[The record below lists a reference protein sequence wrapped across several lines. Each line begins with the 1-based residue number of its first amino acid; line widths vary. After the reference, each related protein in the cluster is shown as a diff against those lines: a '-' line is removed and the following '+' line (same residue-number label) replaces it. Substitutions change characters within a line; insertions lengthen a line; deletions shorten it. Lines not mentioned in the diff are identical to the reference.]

1 MAGYMHRV
9 APLLLLISM
18 VVLVVAP
25 AGRPASAAQ
34 PVPGTIATL
43 VGPGVA
49 GGASGP
55 YDVAVGADGAVI
67 FSDSGNRRIREVRNG
82 VVTTIVGCQAC
93 GGGTGPEGTNTS
105 LTNPIGVAF
114 DAAGNILIADAGRCQ
129 VLRLTAGMI
138 TVVAGI
144 RAGCGYGGDGGP
156 ATDAFIQPASVA
168 ADANGNIFIAEIP
181 YPSGGP
187 TGCRIR
193 RVSSGIIET
202 VAGTGICGYSGDAG
216 PAVSA
221 NVTALGVATSTGG
234 AVYFADIQG
243 RIRKIAGGMITTVA
257 GMGGS
262 GYTGDGGDPLS
273 AHLSGPRDV
282 TVAPN
287 GDLYIADSGNRVVR
301 RVGSGVITTVAG
313 GGLCCP
319 VDMGDGGPAT
329 QAWLVVP
336 TGVAADAFGNIYIA
350 DWGYDRVRIVY
361 GAAPATPTATATA
374 TATATPS
381 PTLTASTP
389 APVRPVRTATPTT
402 TATPSPLPTSIPT
415 PAAPAPGSIAPNGQP
430 PLAPSSNAGNEGDRA
445 GVNVRPARLP
455 NSGAG
460 ARGAANLADGIV
472 FVAWV
477 GVALLVSGSVLGAR
491 KRR

>member
-1 MAGYMHRV
+1 MHRF
-9 APLLLLISM
+9 ALPLLLISM
-18 VVLVVAP
+18 VVSVAAP
-25 AGRPASAAQ
+25 TGRPASAAQ
-34 PVPGTIATL
+34 PVPGTIDTL

-55 YDVAVGADGAVI
+55 YDVAVSAGGTVI
-67 FSDSGNRRIREVRNG
+67 FSDSGNRRIREIRNG

-168 ADANGNIFIAEIP
+168 ADANGNIFIADLP

-202 VAGTGICGYSGDAG
+202 VAGTGACGYSGDGG

-221 NVTALGVATSTGG
+221 DVIAFGLAADAGGV
-234 AVYFADIQG
+234 VYFSDWSG
-243 RIRKIAGGMITTVA
+243 RIRKLAGGTITTVV
-257 GMGGS
+257 GTGVW
-262 GYTGDGGDPLS
+262 GYSGDGGSPLN
-273 AHLSGPRDV
+273 AQLSGPRGV
-282 TVAPN
+282 TAAPN
-287 GDLYIADSGNRVVR
+287 GDLYIADSANGVVR

-313 GGLCCP
+313 GGACCP
-319 VDMGDGGPAT
+319 IDVGDGGPAT
-329 QAWLVVP
+329 QAWLFP
-336 TGVAADAFGNIYIA
+336 AGVAADAAGNIYIA
-350 DWGYDRVRIVY
+350 DPLNDRVRIVY
-361 GAAPATPTATATA
+361 GAAPPTPTATATA
-374 TATATPS
+374 TAPPS
-381 PTLTASTP
+381 PTLTASAP
-389 APVRPVRTATPTT
+389 APIRPVRTATPTT

-415 PAAPAPGSIAPNGQP
+415 PAAPAPGAIAPKGQP
-430 PLAPSSNAGNEGDRA
+430 PLAPPANAGSEGDRA
-445 GVNVRPARLP
+445 GASTRPARLP
-455 NSGAG
+455 NSGSG
-460 ARGAANLADGIV
+460 ARGAANLADGIA
-472 FVAWV
+472 FAAWA
-477 GVALLVSGSVLGAR
+477 GVALLVGGSVLGAR